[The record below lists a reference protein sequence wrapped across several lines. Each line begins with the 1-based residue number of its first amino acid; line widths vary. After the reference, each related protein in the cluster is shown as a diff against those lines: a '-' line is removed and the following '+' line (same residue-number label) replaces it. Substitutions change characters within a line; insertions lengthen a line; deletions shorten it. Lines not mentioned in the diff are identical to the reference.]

1 MKLLMNL
8 KDKLL
13 LGEGLGVVVVMLSH
27 GFILRPLY
35 FVSLPLLFIS
45 LP

>member
-1 MKLLMNL
+1 M

-13 LGEGLGVVVVMLSH
+13 LGEVMGVVVITLSH
-27 GFILRPLY
+27 GFILHPLH
-35 FVSLPLLFIS
+35 FISLPLLLIS